1 MTIRKSNARQ
11 SSAMKPAP
19 KTPRTPTITFFNN
32 KGGVGK
38 TTLVSHLAWMMAELG
53 KNVLAVDLDP
63 QANLSAMLL
72 EDDTLAEMLD
82 AEEGESAKTIA
93 QALEP
98 IIQGTGDVSAV
109 EPTIISAHLR
119 LVVGDL
125 ALSTF
130 EDKLSAA
137 WPLCQ
142 NRDPAAFRTMT
153 AFDRLVQKASRGW
166 ADVILIDV
174 GPNLGAIN
182 RSVLISSDYLILPVG
197 ADLFSLRGLRNLG
210 PSLRAWREVWAE
222 LKPKAP
228 RGLSLPPGN
237 IEPLGYVVLQHG
249 VRERRSV
256 KAYQGWV
263 KQFPEA
269 YWEHILGNAPE
280 DFEEAEPDPHQL
292 GQLKHYRSLMPMA
305 QLANKPMFFLKPAD
319 GAIGAHVDAVKKCYQ
334 DFEQLAEAILRQ
346 VSVATTSES

>member
-1 MTIRKSNARQ
+1 MKIDRSGAKQ
-11 SSAMKPAP
+11 SQPR
-19 KTPRTPTITFFNN
+19 TPRIPTITFFNN

-38 TTLVSHLAWMMAELG
+38 TTLVSHLAWMMADLG

-72 EDDTLAEMLD
+72 DDDTLEEMLD
-82 AEEGESAKTIA
+82 LDEGDTAKTIA
-93 QALEP
+93 QALDP
-98 IIQGTGDVSAV
+98 ILQGTGDVSDI
-109 EPTIISAHLR
+109 ESTEISSHLR
-119 LVVGDL
+119 LIVGDL

-153 AFDRLVQKASRGW
+153 AFDRLVQKAAKGW
-166 ADVILIDV
+166 AELILIDV

-182 RSVLISSDYLILPVG
+182 RSVLISSDFLILPVG

-210 PSLRAWREVWAE
+210 PSMRAWREVWAE

-228 RGLSLPPGN
+228 SGLSLPPGN

-269 YWEHILGNAPE
+269 YWEHILGNNPK
-280 DFEEAEPDPHQL
+280 DFEEEDPDPHQL

-334 DFEQLAEAILRQ
+334 DFKQLAEVILRQ
-346 VSVATTSES
+346 VSAAATQVS